1 MPLDSSQSGA
11 LLLYNEIKLKVMFFG
26 LLKSVFKWE
35 KKNGMRQLV
44 NLFYVLI
51 ERFLFV
57 LICFMFYVYDMIYCD
72 YREVFPSQTRYGVVF
87 LLSTGSKIPEWIENK
102 SSY

>member
-35 KKNGMRQLV
+35 KNGMCQLV

-51 ERFLFV
+51 EGFLFV
-57 LICFMFYVYDMIYCD
+57 LVC
-72 YREVFPSQTRYGVVF
+72 
-87 LLSTGSKIPEWIENK
+87 L
-102 SSY
+102 